1 MSETKPVVLVHTEDL
16 FFAIRI
22 QDVIEKLGGR
32 VQNAGDPFDPEES
45 LREAPVLVLVE
56 LGAGGQGNWRQVVQ
70 HVRKQ
75 TRGIPIVAFGSHV
88 DVDAREAAREAG
100 CDHVWSKSRFVDELP
115 TLVERYTTPS
125 VDTPG
130 CADEPNDLVRLGVAL
145 FNQGRYYEAHDALEE
160 AWFADKRPCRDLYQ
174 GLLQLGIALH
184 HIEQDNYRGA
194 DKMLLRATSKFQ
206 KLPTQCQ
213 GMDVVR
219 LLDHS
224 RTLRQTLLSLG
235 PDQLDQFPRQLFP
248 LLASNDVAGLSR

>member
-1 MSETKPVVLVHTEDL
+1 MPESKPVVLVHTEDL

-22 QDVIEKLGGR
+22 QDVIDKLGGR
-32 VQNAGDPFDPEES
+32 MQPAADPFDPEES

-70 HVRKQ
+70 TIRKQ
-75 TRGIPIVAFGSHV
+75 TRGIPIIAFGSHV
-88 DVDAREAAREAG
+88 DVSAREAARRAG

-125 VDTPG
+125 EDTPG
-130 CADEPNDLVRLGVAL
+130 CGDEANARVRQGVEL
-145 FNQGRYYEAHDALEE
+145 FNQGRYYEAHDALEQ

-206 KLPTQCQ
+206 RLPSSCQ
-213 GMDVVR
+213 GIDMVA
-219 LLDHS
+219 LLEQS
-224 RTLRQTLLSLG
+224 RNLRQTLLALG
-235 PDQLDQFPRQLFP
+235 PDQIDQFPRELFP
-248 LLASNDVAGLSR
+248 TIQ